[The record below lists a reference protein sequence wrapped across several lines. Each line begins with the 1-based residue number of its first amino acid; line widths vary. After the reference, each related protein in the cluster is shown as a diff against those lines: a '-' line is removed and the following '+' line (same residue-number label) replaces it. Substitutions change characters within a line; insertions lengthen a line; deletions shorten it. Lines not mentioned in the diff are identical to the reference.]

1 MHIAL
6 FALVALAPGSVAR
19 WDASPARGA
28 RRAGPRAPAR
38 PAARSIIAPGLTL
51 AAAADGARADQRGGG
66 GGGGGGGRRRAS
78 VAMSNVAIPLGGDGG
93 DGGGGGGARAGKG
106 DGDRG
111 DGDDARSVEQ
121 VLSDGGM
128 SRDELPADVLA
139 ALSTG
144 ALSSAELGNYLTV
157 LRNPV
162 LRLIASSSA
171 FLRNKLI
178 ASPHL
183 GTVIGVETAV
193 GLATMSIA
201 ECNARA
207 GKLLAEADFILCDL
221 ALVVATN
228 IALVVTLSPTV
239 AIGAAAPRGLRAAL
253 AGLPN
258 TFLQPGQFSL
268 AQRVGCYAANGVQ
281 FGVIGVCSSTVGTL
295 ATKGLISLR
304 ERVTRHRP
312 DVQLAPLAQTALA
325 YGAFVGVS
333 SSTRY
338 QLVNAVETSVFARL
352 PVGVPIGALST
363 VLRTANNYLGG
374 VTWISFQR
382 TFQRPER
389 PPPPPDR

>member
-1 MHIAL
+1 MMVRLPTVHPL
-6 FALVALAPGSVAR
+6 
-19 WDASPARGA
+19 
-28 RRAGPRAPAR
+28 
-38 PAARSIIAPGLTL
+38 IAPGLTL
-51 AAAADGARADQRGGG
+51 AANSDRVDQR
-66 GGGGGGGRRRAS
+66 GGGGRRRA
-78 VAMSNVAIPLGGDGG
+78 VVMSNVAVPLGGDG
-93 DGGGGGGARAGKG
+93 DGGGARSSKG

-111 DGDDARSVEQ
+111 DGDDSRSVEQ

-144 ALSSAELGNYLTV
+144 ALSSVELGNYLTV

-162 LRLIASSSA
+162 LRVIASSSC

-239 AIGAAAPRGLRAAL
+239 AIGAAARTGGLRRVL
-253 AGLPN
+253 AGLPS
-258 TFLQPGQFSL
+258 TFLQPGPYSL
-268 AQRVGCYAANGVQ
+268 AQRAGCYAAKGVQ
-281 FGVIGVCSSTVGTL
+281 FGVIGVFSSTLGTL

-312 DVQLAPLAQTALA
+312 DVQLAPIKQTALA
-325 YGAFVGVS
+325 YGLFVGVS

-338 QLVNAVETSVFARL
+338 QLVNAIETSVFARL
-352 PVGVPIGALST
+352 PAAVPIGALST

-374 VTWISFQR
+374 VTWIAFQR
-382 TFQRPER
+382 TFQRPAR